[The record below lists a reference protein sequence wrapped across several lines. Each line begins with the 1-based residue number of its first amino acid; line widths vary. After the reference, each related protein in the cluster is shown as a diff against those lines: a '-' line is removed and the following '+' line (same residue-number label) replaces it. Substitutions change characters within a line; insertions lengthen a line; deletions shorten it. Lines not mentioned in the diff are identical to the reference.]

1 MRLLKLLVSVAV
13 IAAAGLA
20 IHRWCWLPY
29 RCDEIEKAS
38 LRMTSQTLQTGG
50 GYEESVRARQTAA
63 LVLGCIE
70 HVPANVNLYMIVAA
84 NYRVLGRY
92 EDAIAMYRA
101 ALRYDRRPE
110 LYLNIGESYL
120 ALGNANEAQR
130 WLVAA
135 AMFRLDIFQN
145 VPEAA
150 KQRSWDEAFR
160 RMKEPETAAYVLP
173 E

>member
-1 MRLLKLLVSVAV
+1 MRLLKILVSVVV
-13 IAAAGLA
+13 IAAAGFA

-38 LRMTSQTLQTGG
+38 LLMTSQTLQAGG
-50 GYEESVRARQTAA
+50 GYGESVRARQTAA
-63 LVLGCIE
+63 RVLTCIE
-70 HVPANVNLYMIVAA
+70 HVPTNVNLYMLVAA

-120 ALGNANEAQR
+120 ALGNAEEAQR
-130 WLVAA
+130 YLVATA
-135 AMFRLDIFQN
+135 LFRIDIFEN

-160 RMKEPETAAYVLP
+160 RMKDNAEYVLP